1 MGAGHAA
8 TAAQLP
14 AAPAPSGF
22 LAHMAIGASL
32 TPATYICVA
41 LITAA
46 AALLAHPP
54 SANRLRS
61 WLAARVRWDSVE
73 RVQQVLRCKA
83 ADIWFSA
90 FPFLGN
96 EIQYVLLLPATAW
109 FLDDAGATARH
120 LSLGAF
126 IGCYLSN
133 AAKTQMRLP
142 RPPLKL
148 HVGKGST
155 VSEKARQ
162 EHERIAEQYGF
173 PSTHSA
179 HALLL
184 GTIFGRALLSPGLGR
199 QAFVLV
205 HTAHVGLSRLYMG
218 VHSLADVLGGLLVG
232 ALLAFGAFEPLGLL
246 SDAAVSLASTGG
258 TGGGAGVGP
267 LALYAS
273 ALLALL
279 AVFPDKRG
287 STFEETVSFAGV
299 HLGLVFACALARDDA
314 PRAAF
319 VASLRAPGGSIPA
332 VLAATVMTQLVTGL
346 LVLGMLRTGL
356 SAAAKK
362 AVARLVPAGR
372 LNSLAGMVRV
382 LLVNLSAS
390 AWVMGMH
397 PARLLEAAAS
407 LKR

>member
-1 MGAGHAA
+1 
-8 TAAQLP
+8 
-14 AAPAPSGF
+14 
-22 LAHMAIGASL
+22 MASGASL

-246 SDAAVSLASTGG
+246 SDAAV
-258 TGGGAGVGP
+258 
-267 LALYAS
+267 
-273 ALLALL
+273 
-279 AVFPDKRG
+279 
-287 STFEETVSFAGV
+287 TFEETVSFAGV

>member
-1 MGAGHAA
+1 
-8 TAAQLP
+8 
-14 AAPAPSGF
+14 
-22 LAHMAIGASL
+22 MASGASL

-41 LITAA
+41 LIIAA
-46 AALLAHPP
+46 SALLAHPP

-61 WLAARVRWDSVE
+61 WLAARVRWDTVE

-133 AAKTQMRLP
+133 AAKTQMMLP

-205 HTAHVGLSRLYMG
+205 HTAHVALSRLYMG

-232 ALLAFGAFEPLGLL
+232 ALLAFGAYEPLGLL

-267 LALYAS
+267 LALYAG

-314 PRAAF
+314 PRAA
-319 VASLRAPGGSIPA
+319 VVGSLRAQLRAPGGSTPA
-332 VLAATVMTQLVTGL
+332 MLAATVMPQLITGL

-372 LNSLAGMVRV
+372 LHSFAGMVRV

-390 AWVMGMH
+390 TWVMGVH

>member
-1 MGAGHAA
+1 
-8 TAAQLP
+8 
-14 AAPAPSGF
+14 
-22 LAHMAIGASL
+22 MASGASL

-41 LITAA
+41 LIIAA
-46 AALLAHPP
+46 SALLAHPP

-61 WLAARVRWDSVE
+61 WLAARVRWDTVE

-133 AAKTQMRLP
+133 AAKTQMMLP

-205 HTAHVGLSRLYMG
+205 HTAHVALSRLYMG

-232 ALLAFGAFEPLGLL
+232 ALLAFGAYEPLGLL

-267 LALYAS
+267 LALYAG

-314 PRAAF
+314 PRAA
-319 VASLRAPGGSIPA
+319 VVGSLRAQLRAPGGSTPA
-332 VLAATVMTQLVTGL
+332 MLAATVMPQLITGL

>member
-1 MGAGHAA
+1 
-8 TAAQLP
+8 
-14 AAPAPSGF
+14 
-22 LAHMAIGASL
+22 MASGASL

-46 AALLAHPP
+46 SALLAHPP

-61 WLAARVRWDSVE
+61 WLAARVRWDTVE

-133 AAKTQMRLP
+133 AAKTQMMLP

-205 HTAHVGLSRLYMG
+205 HTAHVALSRLYMG

-232 ALLAFGAFEPLGLL
+232 ALLAFGAYEPLGLR
-246 SDAAVSLASTGG
+246 SDAAGSLASTGG

-267 LALYAS
+267 LALYAG

-314 PRAAF
+314 PRAA
-319 VASLRAPGGSIPA
+319 VVGSLRAQLRAPGGSTPA
-332 VLAATVMTQLVTGL
+332 MLAATVMPQLITGL

-372 LNSLAGMVRV
+372 LHSFAGMVRV
-382 LLVNLSAS
+382 LLVNMSAS
-390 AWVMGMH
+390 TWVMGVH

>member
-1 MGAGHAA
+1 
-8 TAAQLP
+8 
-14 AAPAPSGF
+14 
-22 LAHMAIGASL
+22 
-32 TPATYICVA
+32 
-41 LITAA
+41 
-46 AALLAHPP
+46 
-54 SANRLRS
+54 
-61 WLAARVRWDSVE
+61 
-73 RVQQVLRCKA
+73 
-83 ADIWFSA
+83 
-90 FPFLGN
+90 
-96 EIQYVLLLPATAW
+96 
-109 FLDDAGATARH
+109 
-120 LSLGAF
+120 
-126 IGCYLSN
+126 
-133 AAKTQMRLP
+133 MRLP

-205 HTAHVGLSRLYMG
+205 HTAHVALSRLYMG

-232 ALLAFGAFEPLGLL
+232 ALLAFGAFEPLGLF
-246 SDAAVSLASTGG
+246 SDATVSLASTGG

-299 HLGLVFACALARDDA
+299 HLGLVIACALARDDA

-319 VASLRAPGGSIPA
+319 VASLRAPGGSTPA
-332 VLAATVMTQLVTGL
+332 MLAATVMPQLITGLTQGTPYYVHVMAYNGQGYSERAAAGGGGGAVVGTAPIRVPGRPTSVALAPASSTQLRACGGGSSV
-346 LVLGMLRTGL
+346 
-356 SAAAKK
+356 AAHECSSK
-362 AVARLVPAGR
+362 GR
-372 LNSLAGMVRV
+372 IAFGFKYR
-382 LLVNLSAS
+382 
-390 AWVMGMH
+390 
-397 PARLLEAAAS
+397 
-407 LKR
+407 